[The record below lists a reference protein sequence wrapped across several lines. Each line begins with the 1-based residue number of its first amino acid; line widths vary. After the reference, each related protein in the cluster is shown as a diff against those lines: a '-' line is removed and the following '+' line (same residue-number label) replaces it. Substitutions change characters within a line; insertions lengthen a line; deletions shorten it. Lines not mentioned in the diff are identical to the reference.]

1 MPIYELMISIETK
14 CKDEWEL
21 KEKLRKVLKK
31 EKLKPKEVTITET
44 GYTEDGRID
53 MATVEGYRI
62 FRKECKDIGIIL
74 PRRPQYE

>member
-1 MPIYELMISIETK
+1 MKKVMIVVTIVFIIVGMMIGNRIKNS
-14 CKDEWEL
+14 
-21 KEKLRKVLKK
+21 
-31 EKLKPKEVTITET
+31 EVTITET

-62 FRKECKDIGIIL
+62 FRQECDKVGIIL

>member
-31 EKLKPKEVTITET
+31 EKMDVSI
-44 GYTEDGRID
+44 DRIER
-53 MATVEGYRI
+53 VI
-62 FRKECKDIGIIL
+62 
-74 PRRPQYE
+74 